1 MPVVPKTAGITRKG
15 VISSCV
21 SRNCCGVRVGATIS
35 EIFKKKQRHAY
46 PRGHKISGHVNSRS
60 DGAKDFGA
68 CEFQVRRGIR
78 FRMEIKGRSICRKI
92 CLG

>member
-46 PRGHKISGHVNSRS
+46 PRGHKISAHVNFRSEGHKISGHVNSRS
-60 DGAKDFGA
+60 DGA
-68 CEFQVRRGIR
+68 
-78 FRMEIKGRSICRKI
+78 
-92 CLG
+92 